1 MQVTIFCRSQLLVL
15 LLAIIV
21 LFKLFFLWNLQLMTC
36 SVGVGEELM
45 PQRKQLKTS
54 SNSEVDPLSGESQ
67 AAVSTT
73 HIRKLCRN
81 RGLVLQEEPVAE
93 SEQSLSADEDSVQCE
108 IIEEKIA
115 AIQKM
120 LEQT

>member
-1 MQVTIFCRSQLLVL
+1 
-15 LLAIIV
+15 
-21 LFKLFFLWNLQLMTC
+21 MTC

-81 RGLVLQEEPVAE
+81 RGLVLQEESVAE
-93 SEQSLSADEDSVQCE
+93 SEESLSADEDSVQCE